1 MGNSGG
7 KNRTHPS
14 EDGPSPALMD
24 PQYGNIYDTDQ
35 HRDYDSGV
43 RKAWR
48 WERRK
53 IEFVLRILSWWL
65 PWSLTR
71 SIIMGVY

>member
-1 MGNSGG
+1 
-7 KNRTHPS
+7 
-14 EDGPSPALMD
+14 MD
-24 PQYGNIYDTDQ
+24 PQYGNIYDKDQ

-53 IEFVLRILSWWL
+53 NYYLLIEIPLVA
-65 PWSLTR
+65 
-71 SIIMGVY
+71 